1 MGHFPLYW
9 YWAILLYLCAAVNKR
24 SFAWRLFCNVTAI
37 FPCIPNLMPSWFI
50 DSECR
55 GVSGAHFSPPKEDG
69 EKNDH
74 RKYTSAYW
82 PIILLYITLFFT
94 FFVAVIDWLGTHFFC
109 IPVSHNSEKPN
120 SKVQKTSQGCVC
132 RIVTKTF
139 RQQFTENWKW
149 TTPFCDW
156 SIPRARLCREP
167 L

>member
-24 SFAWRLFCNVTAI
+24 SFAWRLFCNATAI
-37 FPCIPNLMPSWFI
+37 PCIPNLMSSRFI

-55 GVSGAHFSPPKEDG
+55 GISGVHFSPSTPKTTTE
-69 EKNDH
+69 N
-74 RKYTSAYW
+74 TSAYW
-82 PIILLYITLFFT
+82 PIILLYIYLFFT
-94 FFVAVIDWLGTHFFC
+94 LFVAVIDWLGTHFFC

-132 RIVTKTF
+132 RVVTKTF

-156 SIPRARLCREP
+156 SISRARFCREP
-167 L
+167 V